1 MGIQV
6 SSNIGRLLQMRGQ
19 KRLGVKD
26 QVTERILDFDYT
38 KSPGLSL
45 RFLETRNKE
54 TEEGSWTEYNVLY
67 EIKKISETPQ
77 YMNHIFEL
85 LYRSIG
91 NVLRDLEVDSMGLQ
105 EVECGLS
112 EYYVLIYIISNG
124 KTREKEQYD

>member
-1 MGIQV
+1 
-6 SSNIGRLLQMRGQ
+6 MRGQ

-26 QVTERILDFDYT
+26 QVTERILEFDYT
-38 KSPGLSL
+38 QSPGLSL